1 MARKLCTFVLT
12 ALVLA
17 PLLMLGR
24 AQASDFSYTYLGGG
38 YFNYSPSGG
47 SSGSGPFFDGS
58 YNFQSTNRYL
68 SHMNILA
75 DYSHASYGGGVSGN
89 NYDIGLGGHFGLRSF
104 PHLNILVRILY
115 LHEEFS
121 VSTPFGSLSASA
133 NGLGFAGGVR
143 WQPLR
148 RVEFDG
154 LLEHDDYG
162 CTGCTSYTTL
172 GAQGQYYFTPHLTG
186 LVGVTVGDDSYGDLF
201 RVGVR
206 YYF

>member
-1 MARKLCTFVLT
+1 MDRHPTPRHRLRRVLPRLET
-12 ALVLA
+12 PGLEHVSFAHAQRSRHGGTLKFAQHRDSPDPTLV
-17 PLLMLGR
+17 PGR
-24 AQASDFSYTYLGGG
+24 GE
-38 YFNYSPSGG
+38 
-47 SSGSGPFFDGS
+47 
-58 YNFQSTNRYL
+58 STNRYL

-186 LVGVTVGDDSYGDLF
+186 LFGVTVGDDSYGDLF
-201 RVGVR
+201 RIGIR